1 MKLWHALP
9 AVVFVALIS
18 FLADGLSRD
27 PRLVPSP
34 LIGKP
39 APDFA
44 LQTVNSPDAML
55 SLADLKGQVSLL
67 NVWATWCFACRAE
80 HDALLAI
87 AETKEVR
94 VYGLNWKDERQAAQQ
109 WLRQLG
115 DPYAASAYDPDG
127 KTGIDFGV
135 YGAPETFVLA
145 PDGTVAYKHVGV
157 VTAELWRD
165 TLLPLIHQLNG
176 TSG

>member
-1 MKLWHALP
+1 ML
-9 AVVFVALIS
+9 
-18 FLADGLSRD
+18 LS
-27 PRLVPSP
+27 S
-34 LIGKP
+34 
-39 APDFA
+39 
-44 LQTVNSPDAML
+44 
-55 SLADLKGQVSLL
+55 ADLKGHVSLV
-67 NVWATWCFACRAE
+67 NVWATWCLACRAE

-87 AETKEVR
+87 AESNEVR

-115 DPYAASAYDPDG
+115 DPYTASAYDPDG
-127 KTGIDFGV
+127 KIGIDFGV

-145 PDGTVAYKHVGV
+145 PDGTVAYKHVGA
-157 VTAELWRD
+157 VTAELWHD